1 MEFLNVGPGY
11 AYTVRGNPDLRPEG
25 STNLSLGVE
34 WSGGSHYLRGQG
46 FHNRF
51 DDFIETAIV
60 GDSAGM
66 EVYSYGNIADGF
78 TRGLEVEGGLTRA
91 GTRVEAGYAYLQA
104 EDERTGEPLLG
115 RPAHSARLSVEHP
128 LPLGVR
134 AALTGT
140 YTGEAAVQRTADATL
155 WRDGF
160 LRFDLRLARDL
171 PGGLSLSLGARNLLD
186 ARPELW
192 PGYAGRHL
200 YLGIG
205 WHAAGRPTH
214 TPRPDPTRY
223 P

>member
-1 MEFLNVGPGY
+1 
-11 AYTVRGNPDLRPEG
+11 YTVRGNPDLRPEG

-115 RPAHSARLSVEHP
+115 RPAHSAR
-128 LPLGVR
+128 
-134 AALTGT
+134 
-140 YTGEAAVQRTADATL
+140 
-155 WRDGF
+155 
-160 LRFDLRLARDL
+160 
-171 PGGLSLSLGARNLLD
+171 
-186 ARPELW
+186 
-192 PGYAGRHL
+192 
-200 YLGIG
+200 
-205 WHAAGRPTH
+205 
-214 TPRPDPTRY
+214 
-223 P
+223 